1 MPKTTYSFKVHINSY
16 ERVPYKQDLRYID
29 VSGVTLVTK
38 NAKFGMLGFATVVKR
53 RQGQFLRVC
62 GSCQYP
68 ELVPLP
74 RGVTLT
80 VRKFPTYPRLFKH
93 DLVED
98 GTVTITDLK
107 EHVVYEGE
115 HLDSLGLDYKH

>member
-1 MPKTTYSFKVHINSY
+1 MAKVTYSFKIHVNSY
-16 ERVPYKQDLRYID
+16 ISVPYKQDLRYID

-38 NAKFGMLGFATVVKR
+38 NAKFGMLAFATMVKR
-53 RQGQFLRVC
+53 RQGQFERVA

-68 ELVPLP
+68 ELQPLP

-80 VRKFPTYPRLFKH
+80 VRKFPMYPRLFKH

-98 GTVTITDLK
+98 GTVTITDIK
-107 EHVVYEGE
+107 EHVVYEDE
-115 HLDSLGLDYKH
+115 HLDSLGLDDKT